1 MVVVEVAIERL
12 YLAMVDQPVFIH
24 RGFQQ
29 VTVVADDQNGTGEVL
44 QCQRQGLAHLDV
56 EVVGGFVENQ
66 QIRLHPGHAGQR
78 HTGFFTAGKR
88 LDHFQ
93 CTVAVETESAEEIT
107 DFLFAGLGLQALQ
120 NQYARGRGIQRL
132 QLMLGKIANANVLAV
147 GTFAV
152 QQRDFFAKGFQQR
165 GFTGAVGAQQADAM
179 TRYD

>member
-12 YLAMVDQPVFIH
+12 YLAVIDQPVFVH

-44 QCQRQGLAHLDV
+44 QRQRQRFTHLDI
-56 EVVGGFVENQ
+56 EVVGWFVENQ
-66 QIRLHPGHAGQR
+66 QIGLHPGHAGQR

-107 DFLFAGLGLQALQ
+107 DFLFAGLWLQALQ
-120 NQYARGRGIQRL
+120 NQHARGRGIE
-132 QLMLGKIANANVLAV
+132 
-147 GTFAV
+147 
-152 QQRDFFAKGFQQR
+152 
-165 GFTGAVGAQQADAM
+165 
-179 TRYD
+179 